1 MPLISVI
8 TAVHGDRADLLRASG
23 ESLAVQRLPSGWSV
37 EWLIQE
43 DGAPA
48 GAAMVAAGFPFA
60 RHRAHGEA
68 LGPGGT
74 RNLALTRADGDYVHV
89 LDSDDL
95 LLPNALASAIAT
107 FVERPE
113 IHWAAG
119 QADDLMPDG
128 TRLSVRPE
136 IPTGPVAPGV
146 FGDFLIAH
154 DRLPVH
160 PAGVTARTA
169 TIRALGGWGAYPRG
183 EDTVLLAAL
192 SELTPGYLGADV
204 TWLYRRHDAQITRS
218 RDWSVLAGPTR
229 LAAHQ
234 RVTALRAVRISL
246 G

>member
-8 TAVHGDRADLLRASG
+8 TAVHGDRAALLRAAG
-23 ESLAVQRLPSGWSV
+23 ESVAAQQLPSGWSV

-43 DGAPA
+43 DGVPA
-48 GAAMVAAGFPFA
+48 GAAAVAAAFPFA
-60 RHRAHGEA
+60 RHSAHGDV

-74 RNLALTRADGDYVHV
+74 RNLALARAGGDLVHV

-95 LLPNALASAIAT
+95 LLPNALASAIETLAIDS
-107 FVERPE
+107 E

-128 TRLSVRPE
+128 TRLSFPPE

-169 TIRALGGWGAYPRG
+169 TVRALGGWGAYPRG

-192 SELTPGYLGADV
+192 SELTAGQLSPEV
-204 TWLYRRHDAQITRS
+204 TWLYRRHDAQITHA

-229 LAAHQ
+229 LAARQ
-234 RVTALRAVRISL
+234 RLAALRELRISL